1 MRENAAVK
9 RYRQQIVKQLEA
21 LHIYKPE
28 FSLTI
33 NVYAETLAE
42 RDRIYKQYVDEGAQ
56 PVIEKVSD
64 RGARNTGKNPL
75 LQAWTDLSE
84 LCRKLSNELG
94 LSPAALKRL
103 SDQKVTPP
111 KQQSPLEKVIEEFEK
126 QYGSNAGNEV
136 NK

>member
-1 MRENAAVK
+1 MHENNAIKAYK
-9 RYRQQIVKQLEA
+9 SEIIRQLEA
-21 LHIYKPE
+21 LNIYKAE
-28 FSLTI
+28 FSLII

-103 SDQKVTPP
+103 SDQKIQPP
-111 KQQSPLEKVIEEFEK
+111 RQRSPLEKVIEELEK
-126 QYGSNAGNEV
+126 QYGSNAGNEE

>member
-9 RYRQQIVKQLEA
+9 RYHTQIVQQLEA
-21 LHIYKPE
+21 LHIYKEE
-28 FSLTI
+28 FSLII
-33 NVYAETLAE
+33 NVYAEVLAE
-42 RDRIYKQYVDEGAQ
+42 RDRTYQQYLEEGGQAC
-56 PVIEKVSD
+56 IERVSD
-64 RGARNTGKNPL
+64 RGARNSGKNPL
-75 LQAWTDLSE
+75 LQTWQDLSE

-111 KQQSPLEKVIEEFEK
+111 KQQSPLEKVIEKFEK

-136 NK
+136 

>member
-1 MRENAAVK
+1 MHENKAIKAYK
-9 RYRQQIVKQLEA
+9 EEIVSQLEA
-21 LHIYKPE
+21 LNIYKSE
-28 FSLTI
+28 FSLII

-111 KQQSPLEKVIEEFEK
+111 KQQSPLEKVIEKWEK
-126 QYGSNAGNEV
+126 QYGAES
-136 NK
+136 